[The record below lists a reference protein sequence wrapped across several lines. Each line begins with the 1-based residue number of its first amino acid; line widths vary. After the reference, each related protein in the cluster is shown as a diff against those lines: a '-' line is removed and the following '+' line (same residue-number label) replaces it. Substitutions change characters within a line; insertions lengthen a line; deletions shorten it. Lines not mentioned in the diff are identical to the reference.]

1 MKKIAIIFWAL
12 SLRPV
17 WASQFEPQMLEFCAL
32 ALMMGAVPILFG
44 QNRGHERLAWLN
56 LKSKQAHC
64 LMALA
69 FENTGTPNKA
79 CPESHKPAR
88 DAESYYQLGEKYYH
102 GLGVKRD
109 DEVAVFYYTKA
120 AKNGHQQAQYLLGC
134 FYYYGTSVQQNHTE
148 ALKWLTQAA
157 DQHHAPAQYLLGFM
171 YQYGLGVPQNTDKG
185 LRWLTLASNQQYTLA
200 QELLTRLNLRFLP

>member
-1 MKKIAIIFWAL
+1 LLTKKAFMKKIAIIFWAL

-44 QNRGHERLAWLN
+44 QNRGLERLAWLN

-69 FENTGTPNKA
+69 FENAGTPNKA

-120 AKNGHQQAQYLLGC
+120 AKKWASTSPIFVGLFLLLRHQRATKSHRSTEMVDASCRPAPCPSAIFVGFYVSIWLGC
-134 FYYYGTSVQQNHTE
+134 ATKHG
-148 ALKWLTQAA
+148 
-157 DQHHAPAQYLLGFM
+157 
-171 YQYGLGVPQNTDKG
+171 
-185 LRWLTLASNQQYTLA
+185 
-200 QELLTRLNLRFLP
+200 